1 MVTVTSADY
10 HSAGEG
16 VGAALEAEVDGGGG
30 WRRGLGVMPCCWHT
44 VLVGKTYAKTETSC
58 FFIFSPNNIK

>member
-30 WRRGLGVMPCCWHT
+30 GRGGLSDP
-44 VLVGKTYAKTETSC
+44 
-58 FFIFSPNNIK
+58 I

>member
-16 VGAALEAEVDGGGG
+16 VGAALEAEVGGGG
-30 WRRGLGVMPCCWHT
+30 RRGL
-44 VLVGKTYAKTETSC
+44 SDQ
-58 FFIFSPNNIK
+58 I